1 MKTLFMEFWSFVG
14 WITLYLFICHT
25 VWVNSDVQS
34 NPETSQVP
42 LKYICEC
49 DTKANRFSCNCALY
63 SWNLTCKA
71 VVLNVW
77 TLNNHGNCLQH
88 TPLTIKCAKNE
99 GCIPRSSCN
108 HRLFQF
114 FDRLV
119 RQSWCS
125 TIIHS
130 AFLTWF
136 IKSVYTHVLY
146 RCRMTLTRRVVSG

>member
-25 VWVNSDVQS
+25 VWVNSAVQS
-34 NPETSQVP
+34 IPETSQVP

-88 TPLTIKCAKNE
+88 TPLTIKCAKKMKAVFLDLHAITDYFSFLIALYDSSYAWPSSTQLFWA
-99 GCIPRSSCN
+99 GSLKSFIHMFCI
-108 HRLFQF
+108 
-114 FDRLV
+114 
-119 RQSWCS
+119 
-125 TIIHS
+125 
-130 AFLTWF
+130 
-136 IKSVYTHVLY
+136 VLGW
-146 RCRMTLTRRVVSG
+146 R